1 MGGKDY
7 NAIKAALTLRE
18 ALGIICFSKHHH
30 RGKITDSR
38 LSEILK
44 VPVNKIRET
53 IEALKQHGIIDA
65 KKAGYDTEI
74 EFVEQDDEK
83 VRHIIDEVIWEQKQE
98 YGKIYKKL
106 ITAELL
112 DFMSK

>member
-7 NAIKAALTLRE
+7 NAIKAALTLKE
-18 ALGIICFSKHHH
+18 ALGIICFNKHHH

-44 VPVNKIRET
+44 IPVNKIRET
-53 IEALKQHGIIDA
+53 MEILKRHGIISTQ
-65 KKAGYDTEI
+65 KIGYDTEI
-74 EFVEQDDEK
+74 EFIEPEDEK
-83 VRHIIDEVIWEQKQE
+83 IKHIIDEVIWEQKQE